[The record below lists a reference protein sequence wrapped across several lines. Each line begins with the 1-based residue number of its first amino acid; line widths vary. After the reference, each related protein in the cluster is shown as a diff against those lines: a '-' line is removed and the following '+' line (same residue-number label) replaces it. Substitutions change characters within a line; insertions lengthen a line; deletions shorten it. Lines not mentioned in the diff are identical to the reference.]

1 MDNVSKPPASGVGKA
16 LIGGRKP
23 SSVTAVLAVNGT
35 VDHAEILRDYLALA
49 TRFTCAVAFA
59 RMSGFSE
66 IKKSLEDRI
75 AAGMSATFVVG
86 IDFFQTEPEL
96 ILALL
101 KLKKLVKDPAG
112 VKVYMGTGD
121 NYILHPK
128 IYVFGGQDA
137 ATAIVG
143 SANMTWGG
151 LRGNHEF
158 SAVIQGRDVDW
169 EGVLTDW
176 IKDRITDG
184 EIVAAD
190 SENVERYA
198 IKRKIYLAHM
208 QMAER
213 RARRA
218 VNSPPGDLDTLR
230 AILAT
235 MRADLSEEG
244 FDVQVPQ
251 RAHSLQ
257 LGPAILRRIA
267 ELGTPSPARF
277 LAIYEELLNGV
288 WHSGGLPRAKTTIA
302 KEAGIFQEAL
312 RALAASGSSDPEF
325 LYNLLLS
332 FMERVPK
339 AGVNVITEILHT
351 RDATRFPVMNGNSV
365 SGMRMANIT
374 DYPESPN
381 KKTVNGATYARFC
394 ADAERIRSELG
405 LKNLSELDAV
415 FNYAYWR
422 TD

>member
-1 MDNVSKPPASGVGKA
+1 MSA
-16 LIGGRKP
+16 GRKP
-23 SSVTAVLAVNGT
+23 SSVTAALAINGD
-35 VDHAEILRDYLALA
+35 VDHANILIDNLAHA
-49 TRFTCAVAFA
+49 KRFTCAVAFA
-59 RMSGFSE
+59 RISGFKQ
-66 IKKSLEDRI
+66 IKKSLEARI

-86 IDFFQTEPEL
+86 IDFFQTEPDL

-101 KLKKLVKDPAG
+101 SLRKLAKNASD
-112 VKVYMGTGD
+112 VKVYMGSEDADYT
-121 NYILHPK
+121 LHPK
-128 IYVFGGQDA
+128 IYVFAGRSA
-137 ATAIVG
+137 TTAIVG

-151 LRGNHEF
+151 LCENHEF
-158 SAVIQGRDVDW
+158 SAIIQGPDVNW
-169 EGVLTDW
+169 ESVLTEW
-176 IKDRITDG
+176 IEDRVKEG
-184 EIVAAD
+184 EIVEAD
-190 SENVERYA
+190 SGAVERYA
-198 IKRKIYLAHM
+198 IKRAIYLAHVK
-208 QMAER
+208 MAER

-235 MRADLSEEG
+235 MRADRSEDG
-244 FDVQVPQ
+244 FDVQVPR

-257 LGPAILRRIA
+257 VGPAILQRIA
-267 ELGTPSPARF
+267 ELGTPSPTRF

-302 KEAGIFQEAL
+302 GNSGVFQDSL
-312 RALAASGSSDPEF
+312 RALADTTSDDPEF

-374 DYPESPN
+374 DYPPSPT
-381 KKTVNGATYARFC
+381 KKTVDGGTYARFC
-394 ADAERIRSELG
+394 ADAEKIRSELG
-405 LKNLSELDAV
+405 LKNFSELDAV

-422 TD
+422 ID